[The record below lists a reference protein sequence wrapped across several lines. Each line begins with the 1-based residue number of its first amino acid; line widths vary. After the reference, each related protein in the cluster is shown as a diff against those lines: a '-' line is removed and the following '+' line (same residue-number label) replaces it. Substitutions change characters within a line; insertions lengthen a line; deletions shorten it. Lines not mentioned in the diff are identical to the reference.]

1 MAQRGGRAI
10 TYSLGVLAAIA
21 GVCLLLAPVA
31 SASGAA
37 HTAGAKAKKSRI
49 CKQKRRG
56 RSACRK
62 HRGRQATAPPTPRNV
77 TLTWDSSA
85 NIDLLVYDQDGH
97 YAGPGGGGIV
107 NGIAGAVH
115 SGNDTDGFGPETFD
129 DPAGRR
135 VGYLACYVSGPQAK
149 VTLVDS
155 GSGGGTYTATLGPTG
170 SGAYT
175 DGVGWGFLPIGVHC

>member
-1 MAQRGGRAI
+1 MAHRGGRAI
-10 TYSLGVLAAIA
+10 TCSLGVLAAIA
-21 GVCLLLAPVA
+21 VFCLLLAPLA
-31 SASGAA
+31 SASGHA
-37 HTAGAKAKKSRI
+37 HKARAKAKQSRV
-49 CKQKRRG
+49 CKQKRKGRG
-56 RSACRK
+56 SCKKRK
-62 HRGRQATAPPTPRNV
+62 GRQATAPPTPRSV

-85 NIDLLVYDQDGH
+85 NIDLIVYDQSGH
-97 YAGPGGGGIV
+97 YAGPGSGGMV
-107 NGIAGAVH
+107 NGIPGAVH
-115 SGNDTDGFGPETFD
+115 SADDSDGFGPETFD

-135 VGYLACYVSGPQAK
+135 VGYLACYVSGPHAK